1 MCISIIGVSFT
12 KEPIAYGSII
22 ALALAIVLATIIF
35 IIKPLAQIAKSLIF
49 PLIPATIAV
58 GLSIVQGELSTF
70 FIVMMGGSLAMSAL
84 YYDKR
89 LVVITAII
97 INLMTVITINVLG
110 NGILFA
116 STDTSIGYSSLVRM
130 DFVAVMLYLV
140 TRWGGYGYIHEASIA
155 SQKAQALLVELD
167 DLIGTAKESMVILDK
182 DIKGSGKHLVDLEA
196 ASNDV
201 LNAVTNISVGIEKQS
216 KSQNEIKTLASSSM
230 KNIED
235 TYELS
240 GGRVS
245 GTSDTLQSA
254 VRHNADQLN
263 ELEEKMA
270 HVASSVENAYETVTD
285 LQNRIG
291 NIEAFLGEISAIA
304 AQTNLLALNASIEA
318 ARAGEHGKGFSVVA
332 EEVRNLSEQ
341 TSSTTNN
348 INGILDELI
357 QTTKKHH

>member
-70 FIVMMGGSLAMSAL
+70 FIVMMGSLAMSAL

-140 TRWGGYGYIHEASIA
+140 TRWGYGYIHEASIA

-240 GGRVS
+240 GRVS